1 MKRVVLIVSLIGL
14 VTITGARAADD
25 STNAPPP
32 TEHRPARP
40 MVTNLLPPRVLEALA
55 LTPDQKTQ
63 YDALDTSFKKDVT
76 DWRAKNGENGNR
88 QELRDLR
95 RSYLD
100 KVRAFLTDDQKT
112 SLQKALEAGRG
123 PRGGQSPSTNS
134 PATPPPPGNK

>member
-1 MKRVVLIVSLIGL
+1 MKRVVLIVGLIGL

-55 LTPDQKTQ
+55 LTADQKTQ

-112 SLQKALEAGRG
+112 GLQKALEAGRG

-134 PATPPPPGNK
+134 PATPPPPSNK